1 MSKREALLKE
11 YMKDRKNIILL
22 HFNIGAIT
30 LASTDLADYRA
41 VVDNEILPALYVA
54 AREVFIEMLKERF
67 DGYNVVD
74 LSDVEEYNHFYDVV

>member
-22 HFNIGAIT
+22 YFDINAIT
-30 LASTDLADYRA
+30 LASTELADYRA
-41 VVDNEILPALYVA
+41 VVDNEIFPVLYEA
-54 AREVFIEMLKERF
+54 AKEVFIEMVKERF

-74 LSDVEEYNHFYDVV
+74 LSGVEE